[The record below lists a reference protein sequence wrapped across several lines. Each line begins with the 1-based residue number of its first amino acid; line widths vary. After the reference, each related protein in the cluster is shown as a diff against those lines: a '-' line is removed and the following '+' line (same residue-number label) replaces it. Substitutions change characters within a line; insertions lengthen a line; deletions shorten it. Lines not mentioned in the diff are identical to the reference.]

1 MILSR
6 YRKETT
12 MANILI
18 RNLDPEVVAK
28 LKKRAKSAKRSL
40 QGEIHFILERECEFD
55 PVEGWKAMDR
65 IREAYERAGKTFS
78 DSADLIREDRD
89 NR

>member
-1 MILSR
+1 MILFR
-6 YRKETT
+6 YRKDTA

-40 QGEIHFILERECEFD
+40 QGEIHFILERQAEIN
-55 PVEGWKAMDR
+55 PVEGRRAMDR
-65 IREAYERAGKTFS
+65 IREAYERAGKKFS
-78 DSADLIREDRD
+78 DSAKLIREDRD
-89 NR
+89 KR